1 MKYYALLLAVMT
13 LGAGGCMGQKSVDQQ
28 ELRRQIGQKLMIDL
42 RHFCAEGSAAE
53 CKTDLTELPKE
64 FADAIRQLHLGGV
77 ILFANNL
84 KDKSQIRRL
93 TADLQQSS
101 SDGLPLLIGIDQEG
115 GRVARL
121 PTQQFPAFAGNMAI
135 GATLP
140 SAGTRYATEVGKAIA
155 QQLKSLGINLNFAP
169 SVDVNNN
176 PANPVINARSFGDHA
191 PAVALAGGALL
202 SAMQGAGV
210 LGTIKHFPGHGDTH
224 VDSHTGL
231 PLVEHDRATVE
242 AVDLY
247 PFRQLIREHQPAM
260 VMTAHIQYPAL
271 DNSTLITKSGEA
283 VIKPATLSRAILTD
297 LLRQD
302 MGFDGIIITDALN
315 MAGIS
320 QFFQPAQ
327 AVIET
332 FAAGAD
338 IALMPYEMKT
348 PADIQALALLIDEV
362 VSAVEQGK
370 LDASEVAASAS
381 RVIQLRQQLAKQ
393 GSLPQLSRLSDEERL
408 AQDLQLEQQ
417 LAEASLTLVGSN
429 KLQLPLQFNAL
440 RVHLIAPD
448 QTKCQSWLQAL
459 KDWNITP
466 KSVTCSDLSSLEPQ
480 ALSLALSQIKQ
491 ADLVL
496 GSLISPAQSAAEL
509 GVLADLRALP
519 AMKLTVAEQKQLLQR
534 LLQQAK
540 ALGKQTVMVSLRTPY
555 ELADFADSADLRL
568 ATYSYNQKPQNAKQ
582 PFAGPAYQAVLGF
595 LLGKVQAQGQ
605 LPVSLDAE
613 LGKTR

>member
-1 MKYYALLLAVMT
+1 MKQYALLLAVMT
-13 LGAGGCMGQKSVDQQ
+13 LSAGGCMGQKSVDQQ

-42 RHFCAEGSAAE
+42 RHFCAEGSSAA

-64 FADAIRQLHLGGV
+64 FADAIAQLHLGGV

-84 KDKSQIRRL
+84 KDKNQIRRL
-93 TADLQQSS
+93 TTDLQQAS

-121 PTQQFPAFAGNMAI
+121 PTQEFPAFAGNMAI
-135 GATLP
+135 GATLA
-140 SAGTRYATEVGKAIA
+140 SSGNSFATDVGKAIA
-155 QQLKSLGINLNFAP
+155 QQLSSLGINLNFAP
-169 SVDVNNN
+169 SLDVNNN
-176 PANPVINARSFGDHA
+176 PANPVINVRSFGDNA
-191 PAVALAGGALL
+191 AAVAQAGGAML
-202 SAMQGAGV
+202 SAMQAAGV

-231 PLVEHDRATVE
+231 PLVEHDKATVE

-247 PFRQLIREHQPAM
+247 PFRQLIKQHQPAM

-271 DNSTLITKSGEA
+271 DNSSLTTKSGEA

-297 LLRQD
+297 LLRED

-320 QFFQPAQ
+320 QFFTPAE
-327 AVIET
+327 AVIQT

-348 PADIQALALLIDEV
+348 PADIKALAVLIEQV
-362 VSAVEQGK
+362 VAAVQQGK
-370 LDASEVAASAS
+370 LNGAEVAESAQ
-381 RVIQLRQQLAKQ
+381 RITHLRQQLSTKQ
-393 GSLPQLSRLSDEERL
+393 HALVLPDNERL
-408 AQDLQLEQQ
+408 ANDLKLEQQ
-417 LAEASLTLVGSN
+417 LAEASLTLVGAN
-429 KLQLPLQFNAL
+429 KLHLPLNLAAL
-440 RVHLIAPD
+440 KLHLIAPD

-459 KDWNITP
+459 TLWGVKP
-466 KSVTCSDLSSLEPQ
+466 ESVTCSDLTSLEQ
-480 ALSLALSQIKQ
+480 HLALQQIKQ

-509 GVLADLRALP
+509 GVLADLQALP
-519 AMKLTVAEQKQLLQR
+519 AMKLTVSEQKQLLVQ

-540 ALGKQTVMVSLRTPY
+540 AQGKKTVMVSLRTPY
-555 ELADFADSADLRL
+555 ELAEFAKSADVRL
-568 ATYSYNQKPQNAKQ
+568 ATYSYNQKAQTALR
-582 PFAGPAYQAVLGF
+582 PFSGPAYDAVIAF
-595 LLGKVQAQGQ
+595 LLGKIQARGQ
-605 LPVSLDAE
+605 LPVSLTTADGQAQ
-613 LGKTR
+613 RR

>member
-1 MKYYALLLAVMT
+1 
-13 LGAGGCMGQKSVDQQ
+13 MGQKSVDQQ
-28 ELRRQIGQKLMIDL
+28 DLRRQIGQKLMIDL
-42 RHFCAEGSAAE
+42 RHFCAQGSSAQ

-64 FADAIRQLHLGGV
+64 FSDAITQLHLGGV

-84 KDKSQIRRL
+84 KDTHQIRRL
-93 TADLQQSS
+93 TADLQQAS

-121 PTQQFPAFAGNMAI
+121 PTSEFPAFAGNMAI
-135 GATLP
+135 GATLA
-140 SAGTRYATEVGKAIA
+140 SSGTRYATEVGQAIA

-176 PANPVINARSFGDHA
+176 PANPVINARSFGDKA
-191 PAVALAGGALL
+191 AAVAWAGGAML
-202 SAMQGAGV
+202 SAMQNAGV
-210 LGTIKHFPGHGDTH
+210 LGTVKHFPGHGDTH

-247 PFRQLIREHQPAM
+247 PFRQLIKQHQPAM

-271 DNSTLITKSGEA
+271 DNSSLITKSGEA

-297 LLRQD
+297 LLRED

-320 QFFQPAQ
+320 QFFDPAQ

-338 IALMPYEMKT
+338 IALMPYEIKT
-348 PADIQALALLIDEV
+348 PSEIAALQVLIDQV
-362 VSAVEQGK
+362 VTAVQQGK
-370 LDASEVAASAS
+370 LNSAEIAASAQ
-381 RVIQLRQQLAKQ
+381 RVTRLRQQLSTQ
-393 GSLPQLSRLSDEERL
+393 TPPMVLPDQQRL
-408 AQDLQLEQQ
+408 AKDLHLEQQ
-417 LAEASLTLVGSN
+417 LAQASLTVVGTN
-429 KLQLPLQFNAL
+429 KLKLPLNLAAL
-440 RVHLIAPD
+440 KVHLIAPD

-459 KDWNITP
+459 KHWGVQP
-466 KSVTCSDLSSLEPQ
+466 LAVTCSDLTSSEQNQ
-480 ALSLALSQIKQ
+480 ALAQIKQ

-509 GVLADLRALP
+509 GVLADLQALP
-519 AMKLTVAEQKQLLQR
+519 AMKLTISEQKQLLVQ
-534 LLQQAK
+534 LVQQAK
-540 ALGKQTVMVSLRTPY
+540 KLGKKTVMVSLRTPY
-555 ELADFADSADLRL
+555 ELADFADSADVRL
-568 ATYSYNQKPQNAKQ
+568 ATYSYNQKPQTAER
-582 PFAGPAYQAVLGF
+582 PFSGPAYDAVIGF
-595 LLGKVQAQGQ
+595 LLGTIQAQGQ
-605 LPVSLDAE
+605 LPVSLTAE
-613 LGKTR
+613 DKSIERR

>member
-1 MKYYALLLAVMT
+1 MKQYALLLAVMT
-13 LGAGGCMGQKSVDQQ
+13 LSAGGCVGQKSVDQQ

-42 RHFCAEGSAAE
+42 RHFCVEGSSAE

-64 FADAIRQLHLGGV
+64 FADAITQLHLGGV

-84 KDKSQIRRL
+84 KDKNQIRRL
-93 TADLQQSS
+93 TADLQQAS

-121 PTQQFPAFAGNMAI
+121 PTQEFPAFAGNMAI
-135 GATLP
+135 GATLVA
-140 SAGTRYATEVGKAIA
+140 SGNSFATDVGKAIA
-155 QQLKSLGINLNFAP
+155 QQLRSLGINLNFAP
-169 SVDVNNN
+169 SLDVNNN
-176 PANPVINARSFGDHA
+176 PANPVINARSFGDNA
-191 PAVALAGGALL
+191 AAVAQAGGAML
-202 SAMQGAGV
+202 SAMQNAGV

-247 PFRQLIREHQPAM
+247 PFRQLIQQHQPAM

-271 DNSTLITKSGEA
+271 DNSSLTTKSGEA

-297 LLRQD
+297 LLRED

-320 QFFQPAQ
+320 QFFTPAE
-327 AVIET
+327 AVIQT

-348 PADIQALALLIDEV
+348 PADIKALAVLIDQV
-362 VSAVEQGK
+362 VAAVQQGK
-370 LDASEVAASAS
+370 LNGDEVAESAQRITS
-381 RVIQLRQQLAKQ
+381 LRQQLSTDQ
-393 GSLPQLSRLSDEERL
+393 HRLVLPDSERL
-408 AQDLQLEQQ
+408 ADDLQLEQQ
-417 LAEASLTLVGSN
+417 LAEASLTLVGTN
-429 KLQLPLQFNAL
+429 KLQLPLNLAAL
-440 RVHLIAPD
+440 KLHLIAPD

-459 KDWNITP
+459 GLWGVKP
-466 KSVTCSDLSSLEPQ
+466 QSVTCSDLTSLEQ
-480 ALSLALSQIKQ
+480 NLVLQQIKQ

-509 GVLADLRALP
+509 GVLADLQALP
-519 AMKLTVAEQKQLLQR
+519 TMKLNVAEQKQLLVQ

-540 ALGKQTVMVSLRTPY
+540 AQGKKTVMVSLRTPY
-555 ELADFADSADLRL
+555 ELTDFAKSADLRL
-568 ATYSYNQKPQNAKQ
+568 ATYSYNQKPQTASR
-582 PFAGPAYQAVLGF
+582 PFSGPAYDAVIAF
-595 LLGKVQAQGQ
+595 LLGKIQAPGQ
-605 LPVSLDAE
+605 LPVSLTAADD
-613 LGKTR
+613 

>member
-1 MKYYALLLAVMT
+1 MKQYALLLAVMT
-13 LGAGGCMGQKSVDQQ
+13 LSAGGCMGQKSVDQQ

-42 RHFCAEGSAAE
+42 RHFCAEGSSAE

-64 FADAIRQLHLGGV
+64 FADAITQLHLGGV

-84 KDKSQIRRL
+84 KDKNQIRGL
-93 TADLQQSS
+93 TAHLQQAS

-121 PTQQFPAFAGNMAI
+121 PTQEFPAFAGNMAI
-135 GATLP
+135 GATVA
-140 SAGTRYATEVGKAIA
+140 SSGTRYATDVGKAIA
-155 QQLKSLGINLNFAP
+155 QQLRSLGINLNFAP
-169 SVDVNNN
+169 SLDVNNN
-176 PANPVINARSFGDHA
+176 PANPVINARSFGDHPA
-191 PAVALAGGALL
+191 AVAQAGGAML
-202 SAMQGAGV
+202 SAMQDAGV

-247 PFRQLIREHQPAM
+247 PFRQLIKQHQPAM

-271 DNSTLITKSGEA
+271 DNSSLTTKSGET

-297 LLRQD
+297 LLRED

-320 QFFQPAQ
+320 QFFTPAE
-327 AVIET
+327 AVIQT

-348 PADIQALALLIDEV
+348 PADIKALAVLIDQV
-362 VSAVEQGK
+362 VAAVQQGK
-370 LDASEVAASAS
+370 LNSAEVAESAQ
-381 RVIQLRQQLAKQ
+381 RITHLRQQLSTEQHGLVVPDA
-393 GSLPQLSRLSDEERL
+393 ERL
-408 AQDLQLEQQ
+408 ADDLQLEQR
-417 LAEASLTLVGSN
+417 LAEASLTLVGTN
-429 KLQLPLQFNAL
+429 KLQLPLNLAAL
-440 RVHLIAPD
+440 KLHLIAPD

-459 KDWNITP
+459 GLWGIKP
-466 KSVTCSDLSSLEPQ
+466 QSVTCSDLTSLEQ
-480 ALSLALSQIKQ
+480 ELALQQIKQ

-509 GVLADLRALP
+509 GVLADLQALP
-519 AMKLTVAEQKQLLQR
+519 AMKLTVAEQKQLLVQ

-540 ALGKQTVMVSLRTPY
+540 AQGKKTVMVSLRTPY
-555 ELADFADSADLRL
+555 ELTDFADSADLRL
-568 ATYSYNQKPQNAKQ
+568 ATYSYNQKPQTALR
-582 PFAGPAYQAVLGF
+582 PFSGPAYDAVIAF
-595 LLGKVQAQGQ
+595 LLGKIQAQGQ
-605 LPVSLDAE
+605 LPVSL
-613 LGKTR
+613 KTADGPVQRR

>member
-1 MKYYALLLAVMT
+1 MKQYALLLAVMT
-13 LGAGGCMGQKSVDQQ
+13 LSAGGCMGQKSVDQQ

-42 RHFCAEGSAAE
+42 RHFCAEGSSAE

-64 FADAIRQLHLGGV
+64 FADAIEQLHLGGV

-84 KDKSQIRRL
+84 KDKNQIRRL
-93 TADLQQSS
+93 TADLQQAS

-121 PTQQFPAFAGNMAI
+121 PTQEFPAFAGNMAI
-135 GATLP
+135 GATLAA
-140 SAGTRYATEVGKAIA
+140 SGNRYAADVGKAIA
-155 QQLKSLGINLNFAP
+155 QQLSSLGINLNFAP
-169 SVDVNNN
+169 SLDVNNN
-176 PANPVINARSFGDHA
+176 PANPVINARSFGDNA
-191 PAVALAGGALL
+191 AAVAQAGGAML
-202 SAMQGAGV
+202 SAMQDAGV

-247 PFRQLIREHQPAM
+247 PFRQLIKQHQPAM

-271 DNSTLITKSGEA
+271 DNSSLTTKSGEA

-297 LLRQD
+297 LLRDD

-320 QFFQPAQ
+320 QFFTPAE
-327 AVIET
+327 AVIQT

-348 PADIQALALLIDEV
+348 PADIKALAVLIDQV
-362 VSAVEQGK
+362 VAAVQQGK
-370 LDASEVAASAS
+370 LNSAEVAESAQ
-381 RVIQLRQQLAKQ
+381 RITHLRQQLSTKQ
-393 GSLPQLSRLSDEERL
+393 HALVLPDSERL
-408 AQDLQLEQQ
+408 ADDLKLEQQ
-417 LAEASLTLVGSN
+417 LAEASLTLVGTN
-429 KLQLPLQFNAL
+429 KLQLPLNLAAL
-440 RVHLIAPD
+440 KLHLIAPD

-459 KDWNITP
+459 TLWGVKP
-466 KSVTCSDLSSLEPQ
+466 ESVTCSDLTSLEQ
-480 ALSLALSQIKQ
+480 NLALQQIKQ

-509 GVLADLRALP
+509 GVLADLQALP
-519 AMKLTVAEQKQLLQR
+519 TMKLTVSEQKQVLVQ

-540 ALGKQTVMVSLRTPY
+540 AQGKKTVMVSLRTPY
-555 ELADFADSADLRL
+555 ELTDFAKSADLRL
-568 ATYSYNQKPQNAKQ
+568 ATYSYNQKPQTALR
-582 PFAGPAYQAVLGF
+582 PFSGPAYDAVIAF
-595 LLGKVQAQGQ
+595 LLGKIQAPGQ
-605 LPVSLDAE
+605 LPVSLTTEDGQAQ
-613 LGKTR
+613 RR

>member
-1 MKYYALLLAVMT
+1 MKQYALLLAVMT
-13 LGAGGCMGQKSVDQQ
+13 LSAGGCMGQKPIDQQ

-42 RHFCAEGSAAE
+42 RHFCAQGSSAE

-64 FADAIRQLHLGGV
+64 FADAITELHLGGV

-84 KDKSQIRRL
+84 KDKNQIRRL
-93 TADLQQSS
+93 TADLQQAS

-121 PTQQFPAFAGNMAI
+121 PTQEFPAFAGNMAI
-135 GATLP
+135 GATLA
-140 SAGTRYATEVGKAIA
+140 SSGNRYAADVGKAIA
-155 QQLKSLGINLNFAP
+155 QQLSSLGINLNFAP
-169 SVDVNNN
+169 SLDVNNN
-176 PANPVINARSFGDHA
+176 PANPVINARSFGDNA
-191 PAVALAGGALL
+191 AAVAQAGGAML
-202 SAMQGAGV
+202 SAMQAAGV

-231 PLVEHDRATVE
+231 PLVEHDKATVE

-247 PFRQLIREHQPAM
+247 PFRQLIKQHQPAM

-271 DNSTLITKSGEA
+271 DNSSLTTKSGEA

-297 LLRQD
+297 LLRED

-320 QFFQPAQ
+320 QFFTPAE
-327 AVIET
+327 AVIQT

-348 PADIQALALLIDEV
+348 PADIKALAVLIDQV
-362 VSAVEQGK
+362 VMAVQQGK
-370 LDASEVAASAS
+370 LNSAEVAESAQRITS
-381 RVIQLRQQLAKQ
+381 LRQQLSTKQ
-393 GSLPQLSRLSDEERL
+393 HAPELPDTERL
-408 AQDLQLEQQ
+408 ADYLQLEQQ
-417 LAEASLTLVGSN
+417 LAEASLTLVGTN
-429 KLQLPLQFNAL
+429 KLKLPLNLAAL
-440 RVHLIAPD
+440 KLHLIAPD

-459 KDWNITP
+459 GLWGVKP
-466 KSVTCSDLSSLEPQ
+466 MSVTCSDLTSLEQ
-480 ALSLALSQIKQ
+480 NLALQQIKQ

-509 GVLADLRALP
+509 GVLADLQALP
-519 AMKLTVAEQKQLLQR
+519 AMKLTVSEQKQLLVQ

-540 ALGKQTVMVSLRTPY
+540 AQGKKTVMVSLRTPY
-555 ELADFADSADLRL
+555 ELTDFAKSADLRL
-568 ATYSYNQKPQNAKQ
+568 ATYSYNQKPQTASR
-582 PFAGPAYQAVLGF
+582 PFSGPAYDAVIAF
-595 LLGKVQAQGQ
+595 LLGKIQAPGQ
-605 LPVSLDAE
+605 LPVSLTTEDGAAQ
-613 LGKTR
+613 RR

>member
-1 MKYYALLLAVMT
+1 MKQYALLLAVMT
-13 LGAGGCMGQKSVDQQ
+13 LSAGGCMGQKSVDQQ

-42 RHFCAEGSAAE
+42 RHFCAQGSSAE
-53 CKTDLTELPKE
+53 CKTDLTELPKD
-64 FADAIRQLHLGGV
+64 FADAITDLHLGGV

-84 KDKSQIRRL
+84 KDKQQIRRL
-93 TADLQQSS
+93 TADLQQAS

-121 PTQQFPAFAGNMAI
+121 PTQEFPAFAGNMAI
-135 GATLP
+135 GATLA
-140 SAGTRYATEVGKAIA
+140 SAGTRYATDVGTAIA
-155 QQLKSLGINLNFAP
+155 QQLNSLGINLNFAP

-176 PANPVINARSFGDHA
+176 PANPVINARSFGDNA
-191 PAVALAGGALL
+191 ATVAQAGGALL
-202 SAMQGAGV
+202 TAMQAAGV

-231 PLVEHDRATVE
+231 PLVEHDKATVE

-247 PFRQLIREHQPAM
+247 PFRQLIKQHQPAM

-271 DNSTLITKSGEA
+271 DNSSLTTKSGEA

-297 LLRQD
+297 LLRKD

-320 QFFQPAQ
+320 QFFDPAE
-327 AVIET
+327 AVIQT

-348 PADIQALALLIDEV
+348 PADIQALAVLIDQV
-362 VSAVEQGK
+362 VAAVQQGK
-370 LDASEVAASAS
+370 LDAAEIADSAQ
-381 RVIQLRQQLAKQ
+381 RITDLRKQLAARPQ
-393 GSLPQLSRLSDEERL
+393 QMPLPDSERL
-408 AQDLQLEQQ
+408 AADLVLERQ
-417 LAEASLTLVGSN
+417 LAEASLTLVGKN
-429 KLQLPLQFNAL
+429 KLQLPLNLAAL
-440 RVHLIAPD
+440 KLHLIAPD

-459 KDWNITP
+459 QFFGVKP
-466 KSVTCSDLSSLEPQ
+466 AAVTCSDLSSLEQQQ
-480 ALSLALSQIKQ
+480 ALAQIKQ

-509 GVLADLRALP
+509 GVLADLQALP
-519 AMKLTVAEQKQLLQR
+519 AMKLTVKEQKQLLLQ

-540 ALGKQTVMVSLRTPY
+540 AQGKKTVMVSLRTPY
-555 ELADFADSADLRL
+555 ELTDFADSADLRL
-568 ATYSYNQKPQNAKQ
+568 ATYSYNQKPQTAAR
-582 PFAGPAYQAVLGF
+582 PFSGPAYDAVIAF
-595 LLGKVQAQGQ
+595 LLGRIQAQGQ
-605 LPVSLDAE
+605 LPVSLVTKDDQI
-613 LGKTR
+613 